1 MGGKKARAGD
11 SLATRVFRGV
21 NALFVRDDAELTAVI
36 VHFTVFTGNIKTR

>member
-1 MGGKKARAGD
+1 MRAGD

-36 VHFTVFTGNIKTR
+36 VHFTVLLFYTQTSYDLG